1 MAAHTADERARRVA
15 GILVALVVVGLIV
28 SRIAVACGGSDSTS
42 TPPPPPPPPQTIEA
56 PIDVQS
62 LPYYDSSWTFTDDG
76 SLIEVQTN
84 MYRDDEG
91 EEFGMTVCNLTRFS
105 SGNEDK
111 DVMVLGSDGGPLAHR
126 FSESFTS
133 SGTCEKG

>member
-1 MAAHTADERARRVA
+1 MGKSSAIVV
-15 GILVALVVVGLIV
+15 LVAFATV
-28 SRIAVACGGSDSTS
+28 SITACGGSESS
-42 TPPPPPPPPQTIEA
+42 APPPPPPPPPRTIEA

-76 SLIEVQTN
+76 GTIEIQTDI
-84 MYRDDEG
+84 YRDDEG
-91 EEFGMTVCNLTRFS
+91 EEFGMAVCNLTRFS
-105 SGNEDK
+105 GHEDK

-126 FSESFTS
+126 FEESFTS